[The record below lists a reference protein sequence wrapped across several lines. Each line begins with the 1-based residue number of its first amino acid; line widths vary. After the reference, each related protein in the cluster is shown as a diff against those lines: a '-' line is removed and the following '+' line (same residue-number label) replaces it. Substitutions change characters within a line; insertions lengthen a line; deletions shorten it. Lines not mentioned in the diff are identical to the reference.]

1 MSETD
6 CSNDTTG
13 TASSQPGESALPVA
27 DDTIV
32 WPEPSPLDS
41 WWEHVVHDHPAPPA
55 AESALGTDT

>member
-13 TASSQPGESALPVA
+13 TTASQPGESASPVA
-27 DDTIV
+27 DDAIV

-41 WWEHVVHDHPAPPA
+41 WWEHVVHDHSAPPA